1 MMSDT
6 DSALPGTGRWSAQYP
21 SLRDKRVLITGGGS
35 GIGEFIVEA
44 FVGQGARVAFI
55 EIQTEP
61 SRALV
66 SRLEGRPHLPRFIH
80 QDLTDI
86 EGTQAAIA
94 LLSADWGGVDILI
107 NNAANDDRHAIAEVT
122 REYWDDR
129 LAVNLRHYFFCAQSV
144 LPAMKSAGT
153 GVIVNIGSIS
163 WHLALPDIA
172 VYQTAKAGIE
182 GLTRAMARDLGADG
196 IRVTCVVPGG
206 VRTPRQVALWHDQA
220 EEARMV
226 AQQCLKDRVLPQD
239 VAAMTLFLASDD
251 ARLCTGHNYF
261 VDAGWR

>member
-1 MMSDT
+1 MR
-6 DSALPGTGRWSAQYP
+6 PIGWSAQYP
-21 SLRDKRVLITGGGS
+21 SLRDARVLITGGGS

-44 FVGQGARVAFI
+44 FAAQAARVAFLD
-55 EIQTEP
+55 IQADP

-66 SRLEGRPHLPRFIH
+66 SRLEGRTHAVRFIH

-86 EGTQAAIA
+86 EGTRAAIA
-94 LLSADWGGVDILI
+94 GVCADWGGVDILV
-107 NNAANDDRHAIAEVT
+107 NNAANDDRHAIADVT
-122 REYWDDR
+122 PDYWDER
-129 LAVNLRHYFFCAQSV
+129 IAVNLRHYFFCAQSV
-144 LPAMKSAGT
+144 LPAMKAAAR
-153 GVIVNIGSIS
+153 GVIVNVGSIS
-163 WHLALPDIA
+163 WHLALPKIA

-182 GLTRAMARDLGADG
+182 GLTRAMARDLGVDG

-206 VRTPRQVALWHDQA
+206 VRTPRQIALWHDQA

-251 ARLCTGHNYF
+251 ARMCTGHNYF